1 MERRVTKRK
10 LTETKVFLHHPDLP
24 SNPCVTR
31 DLSADG
37 VFVVMSEARNLKE
50 RAVLEMTFAVDLG
63 NLTRLYDFTVT
74 VIRVTDEGVALSIDR
89 SRPAKS
95 RAVPRRVDD
104 RADTTGDSTERP
116 AQSADI
122 LPLRR

>member
-1 MERRVTKRK
+1 MERRTNKRK

-24 SNPCVTR
+24 GTPCVTR

-37 VFVVMSEARNLKE
+37 VFVITPYAHRLKE

-63 NLTRLYDFTVT
+63 NLTRLYDFVVT
-74 VIRVTDEGVALSIDR
+74 VIRITDEGIALAIDR

-95 RAVPRRVDD
+95 RAMPRRVDEPHD
-104 RADTTGDSTERP
+104 GKAKV
-116 AQSADI
+116 